1 MTKGEI
7 YNLVVRLTEELK
19 RTEVPQRVTEAI
31 LEGDVYTIDIIFDAF
46 PSYYPFLYE
55 QILEFGDVFNE
66 LVGDS
71 ASSKKKFDEIME
83 DCSYVMYNLAETNI
97 FSQLVEASE
106 AGDDKKLLEI
116 INDFRKKNH
125 CLVRTLADFQNEF
138 NGFRDDGRTGYEGMV
153 FGSETDEADGVFAFD
168 TNEIDAM
175 SFYVFTILANVRINY
190 LFYDEARETFK
201 NAIESIINEPFA
213 GFVVNYHLD
222 DWVGECKD
230 YHSIGDI
237 LVDAY
242 IDRFE
247 KE

>member
-19 RTEVPQRVTEAI
+19 RTEVPQRVTEAMI
-31 LEGDVYTIDIIFDAF
+31 EGDAYTIDIIFDAF
-46 PSYYPFLYE
+46 PSYYPFLYD
-55 QILEFGDVFNE
+55 QILEFGEVFNE

-71 ASSKKKFDEIME
+71 ASNEKKFEEIME

-97 FSQLVEASE
+97 FLKLVEASE
-106 AGDDKKLLEI
+106 AGDEKKLLEI

-125 CLVRTLADFQNEF
+125 CLVRTLVDFQSEF
-138 NGFRDDGRTGYEGMV
+138 NGFRNDGKTGYEGQI
-153 FGSETDEADGVFAFD
+153 FGLETDEENGVFALD

-175 SFYVFTILANVRINY
+175 SFYVFAILANVRMSY
-190 LFYDEARETFK
+190 FFYDEARELFE
-201 NAIESIINEPFA
+201 NAIESVTNEPFA
-213 GFVVNYHLD
+213 GFVANYHPD

-230 YHSIGDI
+230 YHSIGDL

-247 KE
+247 K